1 MCINTIKQLYGT
13 MQTKC
18 NEIIYKRKEK
28 MVVGIEGKV
37 VKKEPTLIH
46 INVYGLIYEVFVSI
60 NCSSAIIEKNIQ
72 LHTTQIIKE
81 DSNNLYGFLDKNE
94 KILFDTVIKING
106 VGPKAALAICSTFTP
121 SSFAKIVET
130 SDIAML
136 KRVPG
141 IGPKGA
147 SRILVELS
155 GFVLVSN
162 DKDEN
167 NFGEN
172 ATAAVMAL
180 ESLGFKKEQINK
192 VLITCTETDTSG
204 IVKEALKKLQ
214 R

>member
-1 MCINTIKQLYGT
+1 MI
-13 MQTKC
+13 
-18 NEIIYKRKEK
+18 
-28 MVVGIEGKV
+28 VGIEGKV

-46 INVYGLIYEVFVSI
+46 VKTNGLTYEVFVSI
-60 NCSSAIIEKNIQ
+60 NCSSAIIGENVK
-72 LHTTQIIKE
+72 LFTTQILKE
-81 DSNNLYGFLDKNE
+81 DSNNLYGFLDVNE
-94 KILFDTVIKING
+94 KTLFDTVIKING
-106 VGPKAALAICSTFTP
+106 VGPKAAMAICSTFTP
-121 SSFAKIVET
+121 SSFSQIVET

-155 GFVLVSN
+155 GFVLMNN
-162 DKDEN
+162 DNEEN

-172 ATAAVMAL
+172 ASAAVMAL

-192 VLITCTETDTSG
+192 ALKTCTQTDTSG